1 MTMQT
6 IQAEIRSAAES
17 VGARIHELPREN
29 VDAIVR
35 SVAQRFTA
43 GVLKWPLWSA
53 LTNATY
59 ADNPF
64 AWAWV
69 GEFVG
74 QAPALL
80 LFNDVGE
87 HDRFRGFEF
96 EDGSQVVP
104 VLEKCVIFEFYLT
117 NETADYLIC
126 FSHHDILYA
135 AGTAKPW
142 LQAKQLR

>member
-1 MTMQT
+1 MQT
-6 IQAEIRSAAES
+6 IQAEIRRAAES
-17 VGARIHELPREN
+17 LGACIHELPR
-29 VDAIVR
+29 DKAGAIMQT
-35 SVAQRFTA
+35 VAQRFTP
-43 GVLKWPLWSA
+43 GVRKWPLWTA
-53 LTNATY
+53 LTNPTY

-74 QAPALL
+74 KAPVYL
-80 LFNDVGE
+80 LFNDIGD

-104 VLEKCVIFEFYLT
+104 VMEKCDIFEFYLT
-117 NETADYLIC
+117 NQAADYLIC
-126 FSHHDILYA
+126 FSHQEILYA
-135 AGTAKPW
+135 TGTAKPW